1 MFGSN
6 KLPTSMSGLIALF
19 EKVAAAIKNKQE
31 AEVAEQQRIIAEA
44 QAKQAIA
51 QAEVDAATLFA
62 ANMTSL
68 TEKKVVVEEV

>member
-19 EKVAAAIKNKQE
+19 EKVAAAIKTKNE
-31 AEVAEQQRIIAEA
+31 AEVAMQQKIITDA

-51 QAEVDAATLFA
+51 QAEIDAASLFA